1 VRALIQRVSHAS
13 VVVDDELTGSIEHGL
28 LVFLGVAHADNEQ
41 IADKLLNKILNYRI
55 FPDDNGKMNRNVQE
69 VQGGLLIVS
78 QFTLM
83 AETDKGLR
91 PGFSLAATPAEA
103 ERLYQLFIDAARTAY
118 QFDKIATGKF
128 AAHMKVSLLNDG
140 PVTFLLEST

>member
-1 VRALIQRVSHAS
+1 MA
-13 VVVDDELTGSIEHGL
+13 VDEKLSGSIEKGL

-41 IADKLLNKILNYRI
+41 IADKLLHKILHYRI

-69 VQGGLLIVS
+69 AQGGLLIVS

-103 ERLYQLFIDAARTAY
+103 ERLYDYFVNAARAGY
-118 QFDKIATGKF
+118 KIDKIATGQF
-128 AAHMKVSLLNDG
+128 AANMQVSLLNDG
-140 PVTFLLEST
+140 PVTFLLESI